1 MSRLVVLALLPF
13 ALAACESDIPAEGA
27 EPTVD
32 LDERPAET
40 DEAYDDLTVYNDDD
54 PGRVRFWTQYD
65 RDDDGALDQTE
76 FANGLVTGAWW
87 DRVAGGGSILSE
99 DGFAAAYGDQPWYS
113 DDLYGAWNTDGYDG
127 LTMSEFGLGV
137 FGMWDE
143 DGDGFLGEGEIDAG
157 FFA

>member
-1 MSRLVVLALLPF
+1 MLRLVVLALLPL
-13 ALAACESDIPAEGA
+13 ALAACESDVPAEGA

-54 PGRVRFWTQYD
+54 PGRVRFWTDYD
-65 RDDDGALDQTE
+65 RDNDGVLDRTE
-76 FANGLVTGAWW
+76 FANGLLTGPWW
-87 DRVAGGGSILSE
+87 NRVAGSDKLLGE
-99 DGFAAAYGDQPWYS
+99 DELAATYGDEAWYT
-113 DDLYGAWNTDGYDG
+113 DGLYGAWNTDGYDG

-137 FGMWDE
+137 FEMWDE
-143 DGDGFLGEGEIDAG
+143 DGDGLLGEGEIDGG